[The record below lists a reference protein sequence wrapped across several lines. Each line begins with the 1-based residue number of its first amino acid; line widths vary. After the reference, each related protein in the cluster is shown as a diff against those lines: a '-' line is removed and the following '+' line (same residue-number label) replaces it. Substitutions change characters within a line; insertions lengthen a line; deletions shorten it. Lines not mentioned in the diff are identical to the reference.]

1 LSDHQEALNDRS
13 DSKFNKTRWKTLL
26 KCTYIYPEK
35 KNVLES
41 GIPLSHQEALE
52 NRSRVDSENID
63 KKEDE
68 DEDTKGAN
76 VLRIQLLFDKLLL

>member
-1 LSDHQEALNDRS
+1 MIGLTVSS
-13 DSKFNKTRWKTLL
+13 TRQDGKPCWNVPICILR
-26 KCTYIYPEK
+26 K
-35 KNVLES
+35 KDILES
-41 GIPLSHQEALE
+41 NIPLSHQEALE

-68 DEDTKGAN
+68 DEDTKEVN